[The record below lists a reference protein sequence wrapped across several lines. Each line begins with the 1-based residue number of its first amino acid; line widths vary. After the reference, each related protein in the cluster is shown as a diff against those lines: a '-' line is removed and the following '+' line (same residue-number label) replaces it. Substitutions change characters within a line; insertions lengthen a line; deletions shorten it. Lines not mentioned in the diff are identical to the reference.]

1 MKIHFYR
8 LSDWDTFKEAH
19 DAKAVRVVYVDDAA
33 NPSLRTGR
41 AGDIVDAIVEAVDLC
56 AGGEPLQFIL
66 TTDDDVIVDV
76 AGLLSRIEEDVIAAG
91 NDPEAR
97 AEVSEMYSDVIERLP
112 ENARGRAYRM
122 LEAEL

>member
-8 LSDWDTFKEAH
+8 LSDWDTFKEAR

-33 NPSLRTGR
+33 NPSLRLGR

-76 AGLLSRIEEDVIAAG
+76 F
-91 NDPEAR
+91 
-97 AEVSEMYSDVIERLP
+97 
-112 ENARGRAYRM
+112 
-122 LEAEL
+122 